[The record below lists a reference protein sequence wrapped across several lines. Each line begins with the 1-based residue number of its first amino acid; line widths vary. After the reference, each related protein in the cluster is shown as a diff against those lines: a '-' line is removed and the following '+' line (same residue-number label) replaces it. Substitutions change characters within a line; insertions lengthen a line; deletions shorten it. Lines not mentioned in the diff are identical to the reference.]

1 MIRWSITIMALFVGA
16 VSAGGQP
23 QAPEPP
29 RVNQP
34 PDFSQIVGTFQI
46 AAQAAPTAVA
56 VEEPL
61 TLTVTISG
69 QADAPYV
76 PKRDLLRVFP
86 DDMQRDFFV
95 EPLAEKAGKGS
106 WEFTYRLRPKHTR
119 VQFVPSLKLVY
130 YARQRRYQTT
140 YSDAIPLTVKPRPEP
155 VVEVVGLTVVQAP
168 RSFLE
173 LAEEHAAPQRVAVQ
187 RSPWQ
192 LGLLLGPPALCF
204 TGAWWW
210 RRRQTWRAERLRE
223 RRRALEKLLIK
234 VKDSSDD
241 LAATA
246 SLVAAYLRSRLD
258 IPAEEPTPAEL
269 ERWMKRRGVSKPTR
283 QEWRQFLQSCDAAR
297 FSPSPPGASAVH
309 GVVPLIHA
317 LEEEPCLAAR

>member
-1 MIRWSITIMALFVGA
+1 MALFVGA
-16 VSAGGQP
+16 VSVCGQSP
-23 QAPEPP
+23 ALEPP
-29 RVNQP
+29 RVGQP
-34 PDFSQIVGTFQI
+34 PDFSQVVGTFQI
-46 AAQAAPTAVA
+46 AAKAQPTAVA
-56 VEEPL
+56 VEEPV
-61 TLTVTISG
+61 TLIVSISG
-69 QADAPYV
+69 KADPPHV
-76 PKRDLLRVFP
+76 PKRDLLRIFP

-95 EPLAEKAGKGS
+95 EPLGEKTTPGT

-119 VQFVPSLKLVY
+119 MPFIPGLKLVY
-130 YARQRRYQTT
+130 YVPGKGRYQTA

-155 VVEVVGLTVVQAP
+155 VVEVAGLTVVQAP

-173 LAEEHAAPQRVAVQ
+173 LAEERPAPQRVAMQ
-187 RSPWQ
+187 RSAWH

-210 RRRQTWRAERLRE
+210 RRRQTWRAERLRQQ
-223 RRRALEKLLIK
+223 RRALENLLTK

-241 LAATA
+241 VAATA

-269 ERWMKRRGVSKPTR
+269 DRWMKRRGVSKSTR
-283 QEWRQFLQSCDAAR
+283 QEWRQFWQRCDAAR
-297 FSPSPPGASAVH
+297 FSPSPLGAGAP